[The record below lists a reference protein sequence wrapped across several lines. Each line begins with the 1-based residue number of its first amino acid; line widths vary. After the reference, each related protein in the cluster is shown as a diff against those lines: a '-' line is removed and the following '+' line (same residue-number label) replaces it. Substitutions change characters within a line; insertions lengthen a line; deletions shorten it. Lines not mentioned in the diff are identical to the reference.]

1 MKSKKLKNLAAFVAF
16 LLIVAAVFSLLS
28 YVLRDKRY
36 AANAVVIYKEPKDSI
51 DVLLVGSSHMLNG
64 VFPMELWRTQGI
76 AAANMAQN
84 GQIIPETYYAL
95 MESFRYQSPRV
106 VVLDVYKMVESARMG
121 LTVSFH
127 FTVDSMRLGAPKLK
141 AVFDLVPEEQRAE
154 YLIDII
160 AYHTRWKELTA
171 ADFRPLDASMKGS
184 EALFSVYSNADY
196 EIPAQSE
203 TAQLNETALSYLEK
217 IIALCDEHGAQ
228 LVLTAL
234 PFGDAHEDAIPRQQ
248 TANAVEQ
255 YAREHGIPFLNYIYL
270 NDETGLDMAADFAN
284 IDHLNA
290 RGAVKISQHLA
301 GYLKENYD
309 LPDRRDDG
317 AYRAWNDDCAS
328 YEQMLKDGWGA
339 EAK

>member
-1 MKSKKLKNLAAFVAF
+1 METILKEGLAQLGLDTGSIPALTEFSRRLLEKNQVMNLTAITEPADVARLH
-16 LLIVAAVFSLLS
+16 LLDCACL
-28 YVLRDKRY
+28 
-36 AANAVVIYKEPKDSI
+36 
-51 DVLLVGSSHMLNG
+51 
-64 VFPMELWRTQGI
+64 
-76 AAANMAQN
+76 
-84 GQIIPETYYAL
+84 
-95 MESFRYQSPRV
+95 
-106 VVLDVYKMVESARMG
+106 
-121 LTVSFH
+121 
-127 FTVDSMRLGAPKLK
+127 
-141 AVFDLVPEEQRAE
+141 
-154 YLIDII
+154 
-160 AYHTRWKELTA
+160 LTA
-171 ADFRPLDASMKGS
+171 ADFRSLDASMKGS

-217 IIALCDEHGAQ
+217 IIALCGEHGAQ

-339 EAK
+339 ETK